1 MCAIIKVMENFT
13 ETELSD
19 YKRIVIV
26 GCGGSGKSFLAR
38 KLSSALGY
46 KIMHLDK
53 EFWLPLWEHVT
64 YEVFAN
70 KQRDFISNESWI
82 IEGNYH
88 SSMEMR
94 FAFADLV
101 IFLDIN
107 RLVCLYSVIR
117 RLKQKRPD
125 LPEGLKNTLDAE
137 FLKWI
142 WNFSKNEKPKI
153 IKLHNKYMDT
163 PFITITSRKK
173 LKELI
178 AKA

>member
-1 MCAIIKVMENFT
+1 MENFT
-13 ETELSD
+13 ASKLSD

-46 KIMHLDK
+46 RVMHLDK
-53 EFWLPLWEHVT
+53 EYWLPGWEHVS
-64 YEVFAN
+64 YEVFVE
-70 KQRDFISNESWI
+70 KQRAFISKESFL
-82 IEGNYH
+82 IEGNYY

-94 FAFADLV
+94 FASADLV

-107 RLVCLYSVIR
+107 RLVCLFSVIK
-117 RLKQKRPD
+117 RLKEKRAD
-125 LPEGLKNTLDAE
+125 LPEGLENTVDAE

-153 IKLHNKYMDT
+153 IKLHNKFKAI
-163 PFITITSRKK
+163 PFITIKNRKK
-173 LKELI
+173 LRELI
-178 AKA
+178 AKV

>member
-1 MCAIIKVMENFT
+1 MENFT
-13 ETELSD
+13 TIELSD

-26 GCGGSGKSFLAR
+26 GCGGSGKTFLSR
-38 KLSSALGY
+38 KLSEALGY

-53 EFWLPLWEHVT
+53 DFWLPGWEHVT
-64 YEVFAN
+64 YKVFAK

-82 IEGNYH
+82 IEGNYY
-88 SSMEMR
+88 SSMEIR
-94 FAFADLV
+94 FACADLV

-125 LPEGLKNTLDAE
+125 LPEGLENKLDAE

-142 WNFSKNEKPKI
+142 WNFKKNERPKI
-153 IKLHNKYMDT
+153 IKLHNRYKAI

-173 LKELI
+173 LRELI
-178 AKA
+178 AKAQS